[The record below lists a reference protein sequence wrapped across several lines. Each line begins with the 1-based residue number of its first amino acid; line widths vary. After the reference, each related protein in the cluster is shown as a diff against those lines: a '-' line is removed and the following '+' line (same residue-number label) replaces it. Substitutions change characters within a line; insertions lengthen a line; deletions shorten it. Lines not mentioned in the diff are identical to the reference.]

1 LPNVG
6 FEVVCGN
13 IHLIQFGYD
22 HYNAGMKRVSSGLSP
37 VIAVDRKAAK
47 PLHKQLYDAFRDMIV
62 SRNLLAGQQI
72 PSTRA
77 LASELKI
84 SRIPVLTAYAQLLA
98 EGYFEA
104 RVGAGTFVCRTLP
117 EQAIFHETRANRSNQ
132 VNSGSRPVA
141 KRALLLP
148 RFEIQPWV
156 RTLGPFSVSQ
166 AAYDQ
171 FPFQIW
177 SNLVMRHCRNPHAS
191 ELHYGSTLGFEALRD
206 SICTYLRTFRAVR
219 CEPQQVMIVSGS
231 QQALELSA
239 RVLVDSGDAAWIEEP
254 GYWLARNV
262 LTASGCRLIPVPV
275 DKEGLDVSAGIKLQ
289 RKARVAYV
297 TPSHQYP
304 LGATMSAS
312 RRFQLLEWAQDCG
325 SWIIEDDYD
334 SEYRYENMPIASLQ
348 GLDRNSRVIYI
359 GTFSK
364 ILFPSMRIGYVV
376 IPSDLVERFTAV
388 RQAMD
393 LSPAHLY
400 QAVLNDFMREGHFAR
415 HIRRMRILYGE
426 RRTALVESI
435 AKEFGSA
442 LQVLG
447 AQAGMHLVVTLPKGF
462 RDREVAG
469 AGAQKRLWLWPLSSS
484 YIGKA
489 PRQGLVLG
497 FGNIRPAQMPQAVGQ
512 LASVL
517 APQGSLAA
525 AKFTALSIRKLKTS

>member
-1 LPNVG
+1 
-6 FEVVCGN
+6 VVCGN
-13 IHLIQFGYD
+13 IHLIEFRYD
-22 HYNAGMKRVSSGLSP
+22 HYTVEMKKVSSGLSP

-47 PLHKQLYDAFRDMIV
+47 PLHKQIYDAYRDLIV
-62 SRNLLAGQQI
+62 SRSLGAGQQI

-77 LASELKI
+77 QASELKI

-104 RVGAGTFVCRTLP
+104 RVGAGTFVCGSLP
-117 EQAIFHETRANRSNQ
+117 EQLTFHESGNHHSNQ
-132 VNSGSRPVA
+132 VRSGHRPVA

-148 RFEIQPWV
+148 RYETPPWIRGV
-156 RTLGPFSVSQ
+156 GPFSVSQ

-177 SNLVMRHCRNPHAS
+177 SNLVMRHCRNPRAG
-191 ELHYGSTLGFEALRD
+191 ELHYGLAMGFEGLRD
-206 SICTYLRTFRAVR
+206 AICTYLRTSRAVR

-231 QQALELSA
+231 QQALEISA
-239 RVLVDSGDAAWIEEP
+239 RVLLDPGDAAWLEEP

-262 LTASGCRLIPVPV
+262 LTGSGCRLIPVPI
-275 DKEGLDVSAGIKLQ
+275 DKEGLNVSAGIKLC

-304 LGATMSAS
+304 LGVTMSAS
-312 RRFQLLEWAQDCG
+312 RRFQLLDWAQNSG

-348 GLDRNSRVIYI
+348 GLDHNSRVIYI

-364 ILFPSMRIGYVV
+364 TLFPSLRLGYVV

-393 LSPAHLY
+393 LSPSYLN
-400 QAVLNDFMREGHFAR
+400 QTVLNDFMREGHFAR

-426 RRTALVESI
+426 RRTGLVENI
-435 AKEFGSA
+435 TKEFGST
-442 LQVLG
+442 LEVLG
-447 AQAGMHLVVTLPKGF
+447 AQAGMQLVVTLPKGF
-462 RDREVAG
+462 RDREIAASG
-469 AGAQKRLWLWPLSSS
+469 ARKRLWLWPLSPA
-484 YIGKA
+484 YLGRPA
-489 PRQGLVLG
+489 RQGLILG
-497 FGNIRPAQMPQAVGQ
+497 FANTRVTESPQAVRQ
-512 LASVL
+512 LKSL
-517 APQGSLAA
+517 LLSHGSLALP
-525 AKFTALSIRKLKTS
+525 K